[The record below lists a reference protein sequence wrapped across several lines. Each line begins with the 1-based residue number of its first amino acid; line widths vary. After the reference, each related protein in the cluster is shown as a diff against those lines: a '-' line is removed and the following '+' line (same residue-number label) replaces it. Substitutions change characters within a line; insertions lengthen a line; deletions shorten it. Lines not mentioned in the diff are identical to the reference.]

1 MNLNRRQ
8 FTKGLGLILGAAA
21 IPIRSPANTRP
32 DFTLRAAQSAN
43 SIYKKEKSEV
53 LTNLW
58 TFNQKTPGPTL
69 RFNVGDRAKVSLDN
83 KLPQET
89 SIHWH
94 GVRVKN
100 SMDGVVGLTQPGV
113 KKGEQFLYD
122 FEIPDAGTYWYHSH
136 NKAWEQVARG
146 LYGPL
151 IVNGPEDPK
160 VDHDLVLMIDDWQL
174 DGVGQIREQTF
185 GSLHDWAHAGRIGN
199 WVTVNG
205 MPSPSYRLKDNSR
218 VRLRLINAANA
229 RVFDLNFT
237 NVKPRTIALDGY
249 PVDPFESPDLT
260 IGPSQRVDVILDL
273 SDKLPEFALQII
285 TRTTPITIARF
296 LLDKSLGQGGG
307 ALNEELITPIR
318 PQPPDASSTSLKIPV
333 HMQGGAMGNLKS
345 ANLNGIM
352 TPLRDLA
359 QKHRKVWAFNGS
371 VGGYDHMLGTARRGQ
386 FVILDIQNDTRWPHA
401 MHLHGH
407 HFWINSRL
415 NPVKDPLSK
424 RDTYLM
430 QPGENAEFQFVADNP
445 GLWLFHCHMLEHHA
459 AGMGAVIE
467 VT

>member
-1 MNLNRRQ
+1 
-8 FTKGLGLILGAAA
+8 
-21 IPIRSPANTRP
+21 
-32 DFTLRAAQSAN
+32 
-43 SIYKKEKSEV
+43 
-53 LTNLW
+53 
-58 TFNQKTPGPTL
+58 
-69 RFNVGDRAKVSLDN
+69 
-83 KLPQET
+83 
-89 SIHWH
+89 
-94 GVRVKN
+94 
-100 SMDGVVGLTQPGV
+100 
-113 KKGEQFLYD
+113 
-122 FEIPDAGTYWYHSH
+122 
-136 NKAWEQVARG
+136 
-146 LYGPL
+146 L

-430 QPGENAEFQFVADNP
+430 QPGENAEFRFVADNP

>member
-1 MNLNRRQ
+1 MNINRRQ

-21 IPIRSPANTRP
+21 IPIRSPARTRP
-32 DFTLRAAQSAN
+32 TFTLRAAQSAN

-83 KLPQET
+83 TLPQET

-94 GVRVKN
+94 GVRVEN

-113 KKGEQFLYD
+113 QYGDQFVYD
-122 FEIPDAGTYWYHSH
+122 FQIPDAGTYWYHSH

-146 LYGPL
+146 LYGPF
-151 IVNGPEDPK
+151 IVNGPDDPK

-205 MPSPSYRLKDNSR
+205 VSNPSFRLKDNSR

-237 NVKPRTIALDGY
+237 SVKPRTIALDGY
-249 PVDPFESPDLT
+249 PVNPFESPDLT
-260 IGPSQRVDVILDL
+260 IGPSQRVDVVLDL
-273 SDKLPEFALQII
+273 
-285 TRTTPITIARF
+285 
-296 LLDKSLGQGGG
+296 
-307 ALNEELITPIR
+307 
-318 PQPPDASSTSLKIPV
+318 
-333 HMQGGAMGNLKS
+333 
-345 ANLNGIM
+345 
-352 TPLRDLA
+352 
-359 QKHRKVWAFNGS
+359 
-371 VGGYDHMLGTARRGQ
+371 
-386 FVILDIQNDTRWPHA
+386 
-401 MHLHGH
+401 
-407 HFWINSRL
+407 
-415 NPVKDPLSK
+415 
-424 RDTYLM
+424 
-430 QPGENAEFQFVADNP
+430 
-445 GLWLFHCHMLEHHA
+445 
-459 AGMGAVIE
+459 
-467 VT
+467 

>member
-1 MNLNRRQ
+1 MNINRRQ

-21 IPIRSPANTRP
+21 IPIRSPARTRP
-32 DFTLRAAQSAN
+32 TFTLRAAQSAN

-69 RFNVGDRAKVSLDN
+69 RFNVGDRAKISLDN
-83 KLPQET
+83 TLPQET

-94 GVRVKN
+94 GVRVEN
-100 SMDGVVGLTQPGV
+100 SMDGVVGLTQPGIQY
-113 KKGEQFLYD
+113 GEQFVYD

-151 IVNGPEDPK
+151 IVNGPDDPK

-199 WVTVNG
+199 WVTING
-205 MPSPSYRLKDNSR
+205 VSNPSFQLKDNSR

-229 RVFDLNFT
+229 KVFDLKLT
-237 NVKPRTIALDGY
+237 SVKPRTITLDGY
-249 PVDPFESPDLT
+249 PVNPFESSELT
-260 IGPSQRVDVILDL
+260 IGPSQRVDVVIDL
-273 SDKLPEFALQII
+273 SDNLSEFSLQMG
-285 TRTTPITIARF
+285 TKTKPITIAHF
-296 LLDKSLGQGGG
+296 LLDKSLGKGERAQK
-307 ALNEELITPIR
+307 EELITPTR

-333 HMQGGAMGNLKS
+333 HMEGGARGNLKS
-345 ANLNGIM
+345 AKLNGIM

-371 VGGYDHMLGTARRGQ
+371 VGSYDHILGTAKRGQ
-386 FVILDIQNDTRWPHA
+386 FVILDIQNDTRWAHA

-407 HFWINSRL
+407 HFWVYSRS

-430 QPGENAEFQFVADNP
+430 QPGENAEFSFVADNP